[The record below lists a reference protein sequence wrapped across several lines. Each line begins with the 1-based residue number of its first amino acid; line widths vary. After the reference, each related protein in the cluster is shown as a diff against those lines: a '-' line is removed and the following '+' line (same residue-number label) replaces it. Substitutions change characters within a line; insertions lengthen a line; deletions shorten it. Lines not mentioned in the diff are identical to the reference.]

1 MRVLILAAFCTA
13 GLAACAVPPP
23 DAFVG
28 GGAARTGGVGLGRN
42 TAGEACTQQVA
53 ANGADI
59 FCGTWDQPS
68 GHVTT
73 QAATSEDLRTL
84 ATASPWR
91 NALDTRLV
99 CGEPAASSVLGAP
112 ALVLSCTRKVGGWPQ
127 AALVTRIDNRVFL
140 ADGIVPAAPVMERS
154 VAVLSGRAAPEA
166 APSLPPGQSAALVAS
181 RLAAQS
187 FGAGDIGQF
196 QQLMT
201 AGTRANLAEN
211 YTTAERAFRAAYALQ
226 RKALG
231 AADPNTAVP
240 LMLVALQLSN
250 QGRTAEAATDFDAAT
265 RLAAR
270 TSDPTAL
277 PRLQHYR
284 ALNALNAGNPGEAL
298 PLLQAAERGYTG
310 LLPPDLLQLR
320 PPRASGPVV
329 SSRRLG
335 GAQFDDNPVL
345 EPEQQAALVGVVE
358 TRRYQAIALRG
369 LDRPD
374 EARAAGRSAAQLAE
388 SRGLRQR
395 DLTARLARTGSLVDE
410 AGQAG
415 AGDAGMRTASR
426 DFSQAQPGTRP
437 VAQTLLL
444 RAAAALRANDAG
456 DAVTLCREASALLQE
471 IKAGTDPA
479 LMEPCLAAFAAE
491 GARRP
496 AERQPLLRD
505 MFAAS
510 QLVQG
515 GITVRQIALAS
526 ARLTEGAKD
535 NRVGDAI
542 RRQQDAGL
550 LAADLQSRVDAAA
563 NGAPTRGGPNGAL
576 GADDLAKQ
584 LAAAQAALA
593 DADAALQAASPN
605 YGQLVQQVVA
615 SGEVLKAL
623 APGEALASLFL
634 GKDGGWVFVLRG
646 DTVEAVR
653 TDLGAGAVTGLVRRI
668 RHTVE
673 LADGANEPP
682 AFDST
687 AAQAL
692 YAGTLG
698 PAAPLLQGVDALVV
712 VPTGALLSL
721 PFELMLTGPAAAS
734 DLAHAPWLMQR
745 FAITHVPAA
754 ANFVTLRRTA
764 GASRATQP
772 WFGFG
777 DFKPVTLAQARATF
791 PAGACQDS
799 AQLFAGLPPLPFAAR
814 ELTAARLLTGAPV
827 QSALLGP
834 AFTKPRVLGA
844 DLRPFRVLHFATHAL
859 LPTDLRCQ
867 TEPAIVT
874 SGIPGAPDARAA
886 LLGAS
891 DIAGMQLDADV
902 VILSACNSGGPNG
915 ATSGES
921 LSGLARAFFYAG
933 ARALMVTHWSVNDTA
948 TALLVAGTLQRLR
961 EGGSQGR
968 DLGLAGAFQASQKAM
983 LADAGTKLPA
993 AIAHP
998 FYWAPFALVGEG
1010 RGRTTGARTAGL

>member
-1 MRVLILAAFCTA
+1 MRVLLLTAACIA

-23 DAFVG
+23 GAYVG
-28 GGAARTGGVGLGRN
+28 GSASRSGGVGLGRN
-42 TAGEACTQQVA
+42 TANEACTQQTA

-59 FCGTWDQPS
+59 FCGTWEQPS
-68 GHVTT
+68 GHVTV
-73 QAATSEDLRTL
+73 QPATSADLRTL

-91 NALDTRLV
+91 NALDARLV

-127 AALVTRIDNRVFL
+127 AALVTRIGDQVFL
-140 ADGIVPAAPVMERS
+140 ADGIVPAVPVMERS

-166 APSLPPGQSAALVAS
+166 APSLPPGQAASLVAS

-201 AGTRANLAEN
+201 AGTRANLAET

-231 AADPNTAVP
+231 ANDPNTAVP

-250 QGRTAEAATDFDAAT
+250 QGRTEEAATDFDAAT

-270 TSDPTAL
+270 ASDPTAL

-284 ALNALNAGNPGEAL
+284 GLNALNGGKPGEAL
-298 PLLQAAERGYTG
+298 PLLQAAEQGYTG
-310 LLPPDLLQLR
+310 LLPPDLLRLR
-320 PPRASGPVV
+320 PPRAAGPAVSG
-329 SSRRLG
+329 RRTG
-335 GAQFDDNPVL
+335 HAQFDDNPML
-345 EPEQQAALVGVVE
+345 EPEQQVALVGVVE

-369 LDRPD
+369 LDRPE
-374 EARAAGRSAAQLAE
+374 EARAAIRSAARLAE
-388 SRGLRQR
+388 SRGLRQQ
-395 DLTARLARTGSLVDE
+395 DLTARLARTGALVDE
-410 AGQAG
+410 QGEAG

-444 RAAAALRANDAG
+444 QAAAALRANDPG
-456 DAVTLCREASALLQE
+456 GAVPLCRGASALLQE

-491 GARRP
+491 AARRP
-496 AERQPLLRD
+496 SERQPLLRD

-535 NRVGDAI
+535 SRVGDAI

-563 NGAPTRGGPNGAL
+563 NGTPARGGPNGAL
-576 GADDLAKQ
+576 GADELAKQ
-584 LAAAQAALA
+584 LAAAQATLA

-605 YGQLVQQVVA
+605 YGQLVQQVA
-615 SGEVLKAL
+615 DAGEVLKAL

-646 DTVEAVR
+646 GTVEAAR
-653 TDLGAGAVTGLVRRI
+653 TGLGATAVAGLVRRI

-682 AFDST
+682 PFDT
-687 AAQAL
+687 AAAQAL

-698 PAAPLLQGVDALVV
+698 PAAPLLQDVEALVV

-721 PFELMLTGPAAAS
+721 PFELMLTGPASAS

-745 FAITHVPAA
+745 FALTHVPAA

-764 GASRATQP
+764 GTSRATQP
-772 WFGFG
+772 WYGFG
-777 DFKPVTLAQARATF
+777 DFRPVTLAQARATF
-791 PAGACQDS
+791 PAGSCQDS
-799 AQLFAGLPPLPFAAR
+799 AQLFAGLPPLPFAVR

-827 QSALLGP
+827 QDALLGT
-834 AFTKPRVLGA
+834 AFTKPRVLGT

-874 SGIPGAPDARAA
+874 SGVPGAPDARAA

-948 TALLVAGTLQRLR
+948 TALLVAGTLKRLQ
-961 EGGSQGR
+961 EGGPQ
-968 DLGLAGAFQASQKAM
+968 GLAGAFRASQQAM

-1010 RGRTTGARTAGL
+1010 RGRTAAARTAGL